1 MRVVAGQ
8 NQLLLGGN
16 QRRRIAQRLTLR
28 LHQGAAATFTQIQQ
42 GVELIA
48 GKGAALARA
57 LQLDKL
63 ALLVHHKIHVRVR
76 AAVFRIAQIQAGR
89 TRHHACA
96 DGGDLVDNGRF
107 AQLALA
113 DQPVNSANQ
122 RHKAAR
128 DGRRARA
135 AVSFQYVAINGDCA
149 LAQPFTINCLAQRA
163 ADQTADFH
171 AAAILLEAV
180 PLLAAAGGGRQHGVF
195 RRQPAAAFAAQK
207 GRHALLY

>member
-8 NQLLLGGN
+8 NQLLLGGD
-16 QRRRIAQRLTLR
+16 QRRRIAQRFALR
-28 LHQGAAATFTQIQQ
+28 LHQGAAAAFTQIQQ

-48 GKGAALARA
+48 GKGAALART

-63 ALLVHHKIHVRVR
+63 ALLVHYKIHVRVR

-89 TRHHACA
+89 ALHHACA

-113 DQPVNSANQ
+113 DQPVNRANQ

-128 DGRRARA
+128 DGSRARA
-135 AVSFQYVAINGDCA
+135 AVSLQHIAVNGDRA
-149 LAQPFTINCLAQRA
+149 LAQSFTIDCLAQRA
-163 ADQTADFH
+163 AD
-171 AAAILLEAV
+171 
-180 PLLAAAGGGRQHGVF
+180 
-195 RRQPAAAFAAQK
+195 
-207 GRHALLY
+207 